1 MSGLSDKDIA
11 ILDEFKGENYA
22 REIHTVLAEDGS
34 WINSYV
40 YLPNKAL
47 RTAGT
52 WSFGDWESPQ
62 LDLFLSQD
70 FSISGI
76 RSPKSILSV
85 Q

>member
-11 ILDEFKGENYA
+11 ILDEFIGENYA
-22 REIHTVLAEDGS
+22 EDGP

-47 RTAGT
+47 STAGT
-52 WSFGDWESPQ
+52 WSFGDWESSQ
-62 LDLFLSQD
+62 RDLFLSQD